1 MINKILDFTVKALL
15 VFGAGGL
22 LLGLFF
28 TLELL
33 FGTHIC
39 H

>member
-1 MINKILDFTVKALL
+1 MIDSFINFIIKVLL

-33 FGTHIC
+33 FGSHIC

>member
-1 MINKILDFTVKALL
+1 MIDKILDFTVKTLI

-33 FGTHIC
+33 FGTNIC

>member
-1 MINKILDFTVKALL
+1 MIDKILDFTIKTLI

-22 LLGLFF
+22 LFGLFF

>member
-1 MINKILDFTVKALL
+1 MIDKIINFIINTLL